1 MITSFNARCI
11 VTVSSLFNA
20 ATLEPVSNELVVIR
34 IAKCK
39 ALLPH
44 GRAEPAGVS
53 QLSLNRCDKRRR
65 LHLQLEDLSVT
76 G

>member
-20 ATLEPVSNELVVIR
+20 ATLEPVSNALVVIR

-39 ALLPH
+39 ACCPTD
-44 GRAEPAGVS
+44 EPSRPGVS